1 MKTLIL
7 GIGNPILQNDS
18 VGLRVADELDARIA
32 DPEVAVETAYTGGL
46 NLLDCLR
53 GFEKVILIDAVDDA
67 KQLGTVSRY
76 SLTDLPQGHSCNLHD
91 CSLQEALQFARAL
104 GDSNLPKDI
113 VVIGISVPR
122 SEEFGEALSPPVK
135 DAIPIVVATVLSE
148 VSPQLRRRV

>member
-18 VGLRVADELDARIA
+18 VGLRVADELDAQIA
-32 DPEVAVETAYTGGL
+32 DPEVAVDTAYTGGL

-53 GFEKVILIDAVDDA
+53 GFDKVILIDAVDDE

-76 SLTDLPQGHSCNLHD
+76 SLSDLPNGHSCNLHD
-91 CSLQEALQFARAL
+91 CSLQEALQFARML
-104 GDSNLPKDI
+104 GDTNLPKDI

-122 SEEFGEALSPPVK
+122 SEEFGETLSAPVS
-135 DAIPIVVATVLSE
+135 DAIPQVVATVLTE
-148 VSPQLRRRV
+148 VAPQRRRL